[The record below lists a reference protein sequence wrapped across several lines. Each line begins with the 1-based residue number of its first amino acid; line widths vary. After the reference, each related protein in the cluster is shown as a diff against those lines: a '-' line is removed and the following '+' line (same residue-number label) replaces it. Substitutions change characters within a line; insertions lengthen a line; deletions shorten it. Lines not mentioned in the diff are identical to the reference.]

1 MYLENYFYYFLNNF
15 YVKDFFIM
23 RFKKISI
30 LVMAVAF
37 LFPNLAKADDVFLDN
52 NAISEFSDA
61 NSSIVISEY
70 NTGKIIS
77 KRGENEKVSVNK
89 LPNYLAL
96 YLLTDDLKNKKTS
109 LDDKITINKGKHI
122 LWIKGSVMLQKANE
136 RKTSFN

>member
-1 MYLENYFYYFLNNF
+1 
-15 YVKDFFIM
+15 M

-70 NTGKIIS
+70 NTGKNYFQTWRKRKSIS
-77 KRGENEKVSVNK
+77 K
-89 LPNYLAL
+89 
-96 YLLTDDLKNKKTS
+96 
-109 LDDKITINKGKHI
+109 
-122 LWIKGSVMLQKANE
+122 
-136 RKTSFN
+136 

>member
-61 NSSIVISEY
+61 NSSIVIP
-70 NTGKIIS
+70 
-77 KRGENEKVSVNK
+77 EK
-89 LPNYLAL
+89 LFPNVEK
-96 YLLTDDLKNKKTS
+96 TKKY
-109 LDDKITINKGKHI
+109 
-122 LWIKGSVMLQKANE
+122 Q
-136 RKTSFN
+136 